1 MSGSGG
7 ACVIGAHLIGH
18 NANDYANKCL
28 LNPHQEV
35 LLDAIVLQI
44 LEIDTR
50 YKPRDTHKN
59 EACSQSRS
67 PHSYFVSAIEWKLYY
82 SKIRE
87 NLLLYLYYEK
97 TGKARGGLAHWGFR
111 KNTLIAFSHKSIKM
125 I

>member
-44 LEIDTR
+44 LEIDTNHEI
-50 YKPRDTHKN
+50 PT
-59 EACSQSRS
+59 
-67 PHSYFVSAIEWKLYY
+67 
-82 SKIRE
+82 
-87 NLLLYLYYEK
+87 K
-97 TGKARGGLAHWGFR
+97 TKRVR
-111 KNTLIAFSHKSIKM
+111 NRVRPILIL
-125 I
+125 